1 MTPNVNASLDWLKQ
15 TVLTPSTF
23 VPASFVHASWALV
36 CPAALAIPGV
46 TDGFTAVLATP
57 VHAPNDACITAPISE
72 ICCGVPFAA
81 VVITTG
87 GYGSDVLH
95 CS

>member
-1 MTPNVNASLDWLKQ
+1 V
-15 TVLTPSTF
+15 
-23 VPASFVHASWALV
+23 
-36 CPAALAIPGV
+36 PGV
-46 TDGFTAVLATP
+46 TDGFTVVLATP
-57 VHAPNDACITAPISE
+57 VHALSVACITAPISE